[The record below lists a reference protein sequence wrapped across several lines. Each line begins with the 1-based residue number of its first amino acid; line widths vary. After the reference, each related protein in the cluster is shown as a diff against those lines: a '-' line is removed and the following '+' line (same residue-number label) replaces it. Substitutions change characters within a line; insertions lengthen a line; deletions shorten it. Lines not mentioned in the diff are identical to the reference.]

1 MYCCLQVLHP
11 NVPATVAVLGELS
24 RWEQNYVDVAAL
36 RSRMEQ
42 AERNSE
48 TLGEK
53 VTLLERRV
61 QVSRRMTVI
70 QIAGS

>member
-1 MYCCLQVLHP
+1 VLQP
-11 NVPATVAVLGELS
+11 NVPATVTVLAELS

-36 RSRMEQ
+36 RNKTEQ
-42 AERNSE
+42 AERSSK

-61 QVSRRMTVI
+61 KVI
-70 QIAGS
+70 RIAGS